1 MNSTTTNSMN
11 FLLQRNDD
19 RINSAIPK
27 SMRNELRRMAAKKN
41 MSESSYIKWS
51 INNQLNRDLTENS

>member
-1 MNSTTTNSMN
+1 MN
-11 FLLQRNDD
+11 FFLQRNDD

-41 MSESSYIKWS
+41 MSESSYIKWA

>member
-41 MSESSYIKWS
+41 MSESSYIKWA